1 MFIPGRKGESTLFK
15 NNSFCQGIIY
25 SGVETPKRSNRL
37 NLKMAN
43 IKKKLKNIFKITDNI
58 NLKLRETEA
67 VTKL

>member
-1 MFIPGRKGESTLFK
+1 
-15 NNSFCQGIIY
+15 
-25 SGVETPKRSNRL
+25 
-37 NLKMAN
+37 MAN